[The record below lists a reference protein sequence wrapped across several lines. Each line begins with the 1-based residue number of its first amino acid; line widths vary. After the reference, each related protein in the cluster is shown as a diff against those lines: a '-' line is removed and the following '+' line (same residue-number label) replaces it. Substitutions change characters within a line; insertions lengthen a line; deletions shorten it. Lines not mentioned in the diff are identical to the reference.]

1 MPRKVDHE
9 QRRRRIAEAVWT
21 IVALRG
27 LEAVSLRDIAAEAG
41 VSLGQVQHYFRTKEQ
56 VLRYAGQRLVEL
68 AGEELRRSLA
78 ARPEPPSPRSTIR
91 AIAEQTVPA
100 TPERRL
106 GAAVWY
112 AFVTRA
118 VTAPELAAL
127 IREAWAGTH
136 ALITDEVRAAQRAR
150 QVATGLDPAELAAT
164 LQTVVDGL
172 VPQVLVGYRTPA
184 EALAVVDR
192 HLDLVFRPA
201 GRPTARLGG
210 EAPR

>member
-9 QRRRRIAEAVWT
+9 QRRRRIAEAVWA

-27 LEAVSLRDIAAEAG
+27 LEAVSLRDVAAEAG
-41 VSLGQVQHYFRTKEQ
+41 VSLGQVQHYFKTKDQ

-78 ARPEPPSPRSTIR
+78 ARREPPSPRATIR
-91 AIAEQTVPA
+91 AVAELTVPA
-100 TPERRL
+100 TPERRA

-127 IREAWAGTH
+127 IADAWAGTH
-136 ALITDEVRAAQRAR
+136 ALISDSLRAAHQAGELDGR
-150 QVATGLDPAELAAT
+150 LDPAGLAAT
-164 LQTVVDGL
+164 LQTVIDGL
-172 VPQVLVGYRTPA
+172 VPQVLAGYRTPT
-184 EALAVVDR
+184 EALAVVDG
-192 HLDLVFRPA
+192 HLDLLFGPA
-201 GRPTARLGG
+201 G
-210 EAPR
+210 

>member
-9 QRRRRIAEAVWT
+9 QRRRRIAEAVWV

-27 LEAVSLRDIAAEAG
+27 MAAVSLRDVAAEAG
-41 VSLGQVQHYFRTKEQ
+41 ISLGQVQHYFKTKDQ

-78 ARPEPPSPRSTIR
+78 ARPEPPSPRGTIR
-91 AIAEQTVPA
+91 AVAEQTVPA
-100 TPERRL
+100 TPERRA

-127 IREAWAGTH
+127 IRDAWAGTH
-136 ALITDEVRAAQRAR
+136 ALITEALRAAQRAGQLDHR
-150 QVATGLDPAELAAT
+150 LDPALSAAT
-164 LQTVVDGL
+164 LQTVIDGL
-172 VPQVLVGYRTPA
+172 VPQVLVGHRSPTD
-184 EALAVVDR
+184 ALAVVDH
-192 HLDLVFRPA
+192 HLDLVFST
-201 GRPTARLGG
+201 PT
-210 EAPR
+210 